1 MPQTGSFALI
11 SGKATFP
18 FSAPANPE
26 WNPRTMYALNCYIKR
41 KLATYAYN
49 GEGLTENSDDQR

>member
-26 WNPRTMYALNCYIKR
+26 WNPRTMYAFNCYIKR
-41 KLATYAYN
+41 KLAAYV
-49 GEGLTENSDDQR
+49 TKAKD